1 MSSNFSFEIKFKDI
15 GGRVGKINIG
25 KKEIETPAIIPVYN
39 PNKVIVSADEF
50 EKKFKSG
57 ILMTNSYI
65 ILKNDE
71 LRKKI
76 LDSGIHRA
84 INFNGIVATDS
95 GSYQLM
101 EYGNVNTTNKEII
114 EFQEK
119 IGSDIGSFLDIPS
132 LPDAY
137 KPRVLEQLEITLQRA
152 RDARNAKFVVNAG
165 IQGST
170 YLDLRERAAKEIG
183 KEFELCA
190 IGGIVKLME
199 EYRFSDLVDIIAT
212 VKKNIPSNRVVH
224 AFGLGHPM
232 VFSLAVALGCDL
244 FDSAAYALYAQDF
257 RYMTPTGTKKLD
269 ELEYLPCSCPICNK
283 YGTELKELEN
293 DEKIR
298 ELARHNLYI
307 TFEELNRVKQAIR
320 ENNLWD
326 LLSVRMRSH
335 PALLST
341 LKKFAEHREWLSKSD
356 LITKKSSFYSLG
368 EESESRT
375 EVVNVKERVN
385 RVNQRP
391 LVSELRG
398 LCPRIKSEN
407 KVEISPFGEVPA
419 EILDIYP
426 FGSIMTP
433 ENLNSRINTN
443 IRDINKV
450 KKIMEYQFGS
460 GADSLIDEKVRIK
473 RSRKTGRIRWIYD
486 KKELIASVRASD
498 HFIIPKI
505 PLAEKIHK
513 FFKYPKLRVVIDQ
526 EALPFVSEG
535 KSVFAK
541 FVREID
547 MDLRAGD
554 EVLVVDEND
563 NLIRTGTLILS
574 PQECLDF
581 DRGIAVRVR

>member
-25 KKEIETPAIIPVYN
+25 KKEIETPAIMPVYN

-65 ILKNDE
+65 ILKNDD

-84 INFNGIVATDS
+84 INFNGIIATDS

-152 RDARNAKFVVNAG
+152 KEAMDAKFLVNAG

-212 VKKNIPSNRVVH
+212 VKKNIPTNRVVH

-269 ELEYLPCSCPICNK
+269 ELEYMPCSCPVCNK

-298 ELARHNLYI
+298 ELARHNLYT
-307 TFEELNRVKQAIR
+307 TFEELNRVKQAVR

-326 LLSVRMRSH
+326 LLSLRARSH
-335 PALLST
+335 PALLSG
-341 LKKFAEHREWLSKSD
+341 LKKLIEHREWLSKLD
-356 LITKKSSFYSLG
+356 LITKKSPFYSLG
-368 EESESRT
+368 DESRNRT
-375 EVVNVKERVN
+375 EVVNVNDRISRV
-385 RVNQRP
+385 
-391 LVSELRG
+391 
-398 LCPRIKSEN
+398 ISEN
-407 KVEISPFGEVPA
+407 KIEISPFGEIPV
-419 EILDIYP
+419 EVLDIYP

-433 ENLNSRINTN
+433 ENLNNRINTTN

-505 PLAEKIHK
+505 PLAEKLHK

-581 DRGIAVRVR
+581 ERGIAVRVR